1 MVFKKLKRVFTTRP
15 VLVASD
21 LDKKMRVDANALEY
35 TIERVL
41 SMKCEDEK

>member
-21 LDKKMRVDANALEY
+21 LDKKMRVDANVLEY